1 MLSVHCSTDFAA
13 AAAYN
18 ISLAANSSLL
28 MQLALTHLPSFGVV
42 PGSIRSVTLNSSA
55 VEAYPTSSGTL
66 YLIHLEYTV
75 LIVGFGAKW
84 FRVLGFRYHS
94 RCKLLLLQ
102 LTPRL

>member
-1 MLSVHCSTDFAA
+1 MLSVQCSTDFAA

-18 ISLAANSSLL
+18 TSLAANSSLL

-42 PGSIRSVTLNSSA
+42 PSSVRSVTLNSSA

-75 LIVGFGAKW
+75 LIVGFGAKRL
-84 FRVLGFRYHS
+84 RVLGFRYRS
-94 RCKLLLLQ
+94 RRKLSLPQFPPPL
-102 LTPRL
+102 